1 MTTKMLTQKFT
12 SSFYVL
18 VMVGTVVSPYEQ
30 YLKDLFRHC
39 IMKEKLLS
47 ITYSYNMKMFF
58 TYNDAFETD
67 SLYEQGQLLV
77 LALRLS
83 PEC

>member
-1 MTTKMLTQKFT
+1 MTTTKMLTQKFT
-12 SSFYVL
+12 SFYVL

-47 ITYSYNMKMFF
+47 ITYSYNMKMFLHTTMHLKQTHF
-58 TYNDAFETD
+58 MSKVSY
-67 SLYEQGQLLV
+67 
-77 LALRLS
+77 
-83 PEC
+83 

>member
-1 MTTKMLTQKFT
+1 MTTTKMLTQKFI

-47 ITYSYNMKMFF
+47 ITYSYNMKMFLH
-58 TYNDAFETD
+58 TTMHLKQTHLMSKVSY
-67 SLYEQGQLLV
+67 
-77 LALRLS
+77 
-83 PEC
+83 